1 MTKTSTLNIYLFANS
16 TWFLAFGIQMVVFAW
31 LITIELNESPTRV
44 GVAQTAL
51 LLPTL
56 LFILIGGSLADRYG
70 GRTIAFIGQFGAAIG
85 PIGLTLIILSGDLS
99 FQMVI
104 GFALWMGTAQAMV
117 TPARDGLLSQLAD
130 GDVQRLVI
138 KVSMIQFGIQIVGF
152 IIASFAD
159 QLGAVLVLGT
169 QSSILML
176 GAIAFYFLKIEETP
190 RARKDSGILT
200 EIYESIVEGVRTIR
214 AAPSLLSVTCQN
226 LAMGA
231 FLMGSYVVTL
241 PLLIRQNFGGTSAE
255 LAWVNIAN
263 ALGLFLS
270 SMILLHLGGIKRPGR
285 ALLLSLGT
293 AAVLLGIASY
303 AESMT
308 MLLFVIFCWGIA
320 GGLIMTMSRSIMQE
334 QAPADQR
341 GRIMAFFSL
350 SFMGAGLFGSLLNGY
365 LVELFRAEGA
375 LMFSS
380 IGMLASVLLVRVLSP
395 LWPLESH
402 SRQTI

>member
-1 MTKTSTLNIYLFANS
+1 VTKTSTLNIYLFANS

-70 GRTIAFIGQFGAAIG
+70 GKTIATIGQFGAALG
-85 PIGLTLIILSGDLS
+85 PIGLTLIILSGELS

-138 KVSMIQFGIQIVGF
+138 KVSMIQFGIQIIGF

-190 RARKDSGILT
+190 RARNDSGLLV
-200 EIYESIVEGVRTIR
+200 EIYTSIVEGVRTIR
-214 AAPSLLSVTCQN
+214 ATPSLLSVTCQN

-270 SMILLHLGGIKRPGR
+270 SMILLRLGGIKRPGR
-285 ALLLSLGT
+285 ALLLSLGA
-293 AAVLLGIASY
+293 AAVLLGIAGY

-308 MLLFVIFCWGIA
+308 MLLFIIFCWGIA

-365 LVELFRAEGA
+365 LVELYRAEGA

-380 IGMLASVLLVRVLSP
+380 IGMLTSVLLVRVLSP

-402 SRQTI
+402 WRQTI